1 MILSMNHHLAK
12 TYRRRQASVIVV
24 IAILALFFLL
34 QKGLLKRL
42 NPFFSHIVTPIWQ
55 AENFTREF
63 LALNLDSKRD
73 LYRQNILLKKELE
86 SRSSEIAASSIL
98 KAENE
103 SLKVIMGRI
112 PEDRNVVLSAI
123 LAKPNTT
130 PYDTLIIDRG
140 SKDGI
145 KVDDLVF
152 VGGDV
157 LIGEIESVEENI
169 SRVIMFSTPGNISQ
183 VLYGNTGKY
192 FNARGNGNG
201 AFEVDVSREIE
212 VVEGDMF
219 FYPGLDHTLVGI
231 AKRIDF
237 DSRDSFKT
245 VIMKSPIN
253 IQEERWVQVRI

>member
-1 MILSMNHHLAK
+1 MNHHLAK
-12 TYRRRQASVIVV
+12 TYRRRRATALVV
-24 IAILALFFLL
+24 VLLLVFVFLL
-34 QKGLLKRL
+34 QKGLLRRF

-55 AENFTREF
+55 AENFTRDF
-63 LALNLDSKRD
+63 LLISVESKRD
-73 LYRQNILLKKELE
+73 LYKQNT
-86 SRSSEIAASSIL
+86 IL
-98 KAENE
+98 KEEIKSQEATISTYDTLKSEND
-103 SLKVIMGRI
+103 SLKALMGRI
-112 PEDRNVVLSAI
+112 PADRQVVLSAI

-152 VGGDV
+152 AGGDV

-192 FNARGNGNG
+192 FNARGQGNG
-201 AFEVDVSREIE
+201 AFEVDVSREIL
-212 VVEGDMF
+212 VSEGDMF
-219 FYPGLDHTLVGI
+219 FYPGLDNTMVGVV
-231 AKRIDF
+231 KKVDF

-253 IQEERWVQVRI
+253 IQEERWVEVKI